1 MSLFNSNRPAA
12 APAAPPPA
20 PAPAAPQA
28 GTNTG
33 LFAGV
38 ETAQSFSSGAYIPEG
53 VYEDVEILAI
63 KPIITRKKERAVV
76 IETQIIVDGK
86 GPGAMPAGSKGSAM
100 YMLRYDSFLANMR
113 DIARVCASEMYAGAL
128 DEKTGKL
135 KFPDGVPL
143 SEIDEATCD
152 AMCSPD
158 QPFKGVHVRLQATTI
173 KTKQGNPF
181 TRYDWEPKSVKLK
194 K

>member
-1 MSLFNSNRPAA
+1 MSLFNTNRPAA
-12 APAAPPPA
+12 APVLAAPPPA
-20 PAPAAPQA
+20 APAA

-38 ETAQSFSSGAYIPEG
+38 ENAQSFSSGAYIPEG

-76 IETQIIVDGK
+76 VECQIIADGK

-113 DIARVCASEMYAGAL
+113 DIAQACASEMFVGVL

-143 SEIDEATCD
+143 SEIDEETCD
-152 AMCSPD
+152 SMCSPD
-158 QPFKGVHVRLQATTI
+158 QPFRGVHLRVQATTI
-173 KTKQGNPF
+173 KTKAGNPF
-181 TRYDWEPKSVKLK
+181 TRYDWEPKSIKIK
-194 K
+194 KK